1 MEFTAEAI
9 RRAERVRLIIFDVDG
24 VLTDGGIYIGPD
36 GELFKP
42 FFCRDGLGITLAH
55 RAGLKT
61 AIITGRESEHLRYR
75 AKELHITEV
84 YQGNL
89 DKRAAYADLKA
100 KLGLADEEIAYFG
113 DDLVDLPIMGQV
125 GFPAAVAD
133 AVQEVKRAAV
143 LQSDYPGGHGA
154 VRQPQGAGQVGRS
167 SCRFPGEEEHG
178 RPCPVRIRKTLEAF
192 FHAV

>member
-1 MEFTAEAI
+1 MEFQEDALE
-9 RRAERVRLIIFDVDG
+9 RAKRVKLIIFDVDG
-24 VLTDGGIYIGPD
+24 VLTDGGIYIGAD

-61 AIITGRESEHLRYR
+61 AIITGRQSEHLRYR

-89 DKRAAYADLKA
+89 DKREAYRDLKA

-113 DDLVDLPIMGQV
+113 DLPIMGQV
-125 GFPAAVAD
+125 GFPAAVGD
-133 AVQEVKRAAV
+133 AVQEVREAAV

-154 VRQPQGAGQVGRS
+154 VRQLIEFILKAQGKWQGLVAGFQA
-167 SCRFPGEEEHG
+167 
-178 RPCPVRIRKTLEAF
+178 KTSMDGLAQ
-192 FHAV
+192 

>member
-1 MEFTAEAI
+1 MVSASHSRTARE
-9 RRAERVRLIIFDVDG
+9 
-24 VLTDGGIYIGPD
+24 
-36 GELFKP
+36 
-42 FFCRDGLGITLAH
+42 
-55 RAGLKT
+55 LKT

-125 GFPAAVAD
+125 GFP
-133 AVQEVKRAAV
+133 RP
-143 LQSDYPGGHGA
+143 SPT
-154 VRQPQGAGQVGRS
+154 P
-167 SCRFPGEEEHG
+167 CRKWSG
-178 RPCPVRIRKTLEAF
+178 RPSCSRTIRAGTVPCASSSSSSSRRRASGKT
-192 FHAV
+192 

>member
-1 MEFTAEAI
+1 MEFQEDALE
-9 RRAERVRLIIFDVDG
+9 RAKRVKLIIFAVDG
-24 VLTDGGIYIGPD
+24 VLTDGGIYIGAD

-61 AIITGRESEHLRYR
+61 AIITGRQSEHLRYR

-89 DKRAAYADLKA
+89 DKREAYKDLKA

-125 GFPAAVAD
+125 GFPAAVGD
-133 AVQEVKRAAV
+133 AVQEVLEAAV

-154 VRQPQGAGQVGRS
+154 VRQLIEFILKAQGKWQGL
-167 SCRFPGEEEHG
+167 
-178 RPCPVRIRKTLEAF
+178 VRGFQAKTSMDGLAQ
-192 FHAV
+192 

>member
-1 MEFTAEAI
+1 MEFTEDALE
-9 RRAERVRLIIFDVDG
+9 RARNVKLIIFDVDG
-24 VLTDGGIYIGPD
+24 VLTDGGIYIGTE

-61 AIITGRESEHLRYR
+61 AIITGRKSDQLLYR
-75 AKELHITEV
+75 ARELHITEV

-89 DKRAAYADLKA
+89 DKREAYRDLKA

-125 GFPAAVAD
+125 GFPAAVGD
-133 AVQEVKRAAV
+133 AMQEVREAAV

-154 VRQPQGAGQVGRS
+154 VRQLIEFILKAQGKWQGLVAGFQA
-167 SCRFPGEEEHG
+167 
-178 RPCPVRIRKTLEAF
+178 KTSMDGLAQ
-192 FHAV
+192 

>member
-1 MEFTAEAI
+1 MASASHSRTARGS
-9 RRAERVRLIIFDVDG
+9 RRPSSRGASRN
-24 VLTDGGIYIGPD
+24 T
-36 GELFKP
+36 
-42 FFCRDGLGITLAH
+42 CA
-55 RAGLKT
+55 
-61 AIITGRESEHLRYR
+61 
-75 AKELHITEV
+75 TEV

-133 AVQEVKRAAV
+133 AVQEVREVAV

-154 VRQPQGAGQVGRS
+154 VRQLIEFILKAQGKWEDLVAGFQAKKSMEG
-167 SCRFPGEEEHG
+167 
-178 RPCPVRIRKTLEAF
+178 LAQ
-192 FHAV
+192 

>member
-1 MEFTAEAI
+1 MEFQEDALE
-9 RRAERVRLIIFDVDG
+9 RAKRVKLIIFDV
-24 VLTDGGIYIGPD
+24 
-36 GELFKP
+36 
-42 FFCRDGLGITLAH
+42 DGLGITLAH

-61 AIITGRESEHLRYR
+61 AIITGRQSEHLRYR

-89 DKRAAYADLKA
+89 DKREAYRDLKA

-125 GFPAAVAD
+125 GFPAAVGD
-133 AVQEVKRAAV
+133 AVQEVREATV

-154 VRQPQGAGQVGRS
+154 VRQLIEFILKAQGKWQGLVAGFQA
-167 SCRFPGEEEHG
+167 
-178 RPCPVRIRKTLEAF
+178 KTSMDGLAQ
-192 FHAV
+192 

>member
-1 MEFTAEAI
+1 MEFQEDALE
-9 RRAERVRLIIFDVDG
+9 RAKRVKLIIFDVDG
-24 VLTDGGIYIGPD
+24 VLTDGGIYIGAD

-61 AIITGRESEHLRYR
+61 AIITGRQSEHLRYR

-89 DKRAAYADLKA
+89 DKREAYKDLKA

-113 DDLVDLPIMGQV
+113 DDLVDAGLFSDRLRGALIVSGQH
-125 GFPAAVAD
+125 D
-133 AVQEVKRAAV
+133 HTDSHV
-143 LQSDYPGGHGA
+143 LQFFYCLRTVLFYNICHCDHAEKLPAFCKKKWCFSF
-154 VRQPQGAGQVGRS
+154 
-167 SCRFPGEEEHG
+167 SC
-178 RPCPVRIRKTLEAF
+178 KF
-192 FHAV
+192 FCLLHQFR

>member
-1 MEFTAEAI
+1 MEFQEDALE
-9 RRAERVRLIIFDVDG
+9 RAKRVKLIIFDVDG
-24 VLTDGGIYIGPD
+24 VLTDGGIYIGAD

-42 FFCRDGLGITLAH
+42 FFCRDGLGITLAR

-61 AIITGRESEHLRYR
+61 AIITGRQSEHLRYR

-89 DKRAAYADLKA
+89 DKREAYRDLKA

-125 GFPAAVAD
+125 GFPAAVGD
-133 AVQEVKRAAV
+133 AVQEVREAAV

-154 VRQPQGAGQVGRS
+154 VRQLIEFLLPAQGNLQGL
-167 SCRFPGEEEHG
+167 
-178 RPCPVRIRKTLEAF
+178 VRGFQAKTSMDGLAQ
-192 FHAV
+192 

>member
-125 GFPAAVAD
+125 GVPRCRRRR
-133 AVQEVKRAAV
+133 RAGSA
-143 LQSDYPGGHGA
+143 
-154 VRQPQGAGQVGRS
+154 
-167 SCRFPGEEEHG
+167 
-178 RPCPVRIRKTLEAF
+178 
-192 FHAV
+192 

>member
-1 MEFTAEAI
+1 MEFTADAI

-100 KLGLADEEIAYFG
+100 KLGLADEEIA
-113 DDLVDLPIMGQV
+113 LPIMGQV

-133 AVQEVKRAAV
+133 AVQEVREVAV

-154 VRQPQGAGQVGRS
+154 VRQLIEFILKAQGKWEDLVAGFQAKKSMEG
-167 SCRFPGEEEHG
+167 
-178 RPCPVRIRKTLEAF
+178 LAQ
-192 FHAV
+192 

>member
-36 GELFKP
+36 GELFKTIGDVV
-42 FFCRDGLGITLAH
+42 FMMG
-55 RAGLKT
+55 
-61 AIITGRESEHLRYR
+61 LRYR

-133 AVQEVKRAAV
+133 AVQEVREVAV

-154 VRQPQGAGQVGRS
+154 VRQLIEFILKAQGKWEDLVAGFQAKKSMEG
-167 SCRFPGEEEHG
+167 
-178 RPCPVRIRKTLEAF
+178 LAQ
-192 FHAV
+192 

>member
-1 MEFTAEAI
+1 MEFQEDALE
-9 RRAERVRLIIFDVDG
+9 RAKRVKLIIFDVDG
-24 VLTDGGIYIGPD
+24 VLTDGGIYIGAD

-42 FFCRDGLGITLAH
+42 FFCRDGLGLTLAH
-55 RAGLKT
+55 RAGPQT
-61 AIITGRESEHLRYR
+61 AIITGRQSEHLRYR

-89 DKRAAYADLKA
+89 DKREAYRDLKA

-125 GFPAAVAD
+125 GFPAAVGD
-133 AVQEVKRAAV
+133 AVQEVLEAAV

-154 VRQPQGAGQVGRS
+154 VRQLIEFILKAQGKWQGL
-167 SCRFPGEEEHG
+167 
-178 RPCPVRIRKTLEAF
+178 VRGFQAKTSMDGLAQ
-192 FHAV
+192 